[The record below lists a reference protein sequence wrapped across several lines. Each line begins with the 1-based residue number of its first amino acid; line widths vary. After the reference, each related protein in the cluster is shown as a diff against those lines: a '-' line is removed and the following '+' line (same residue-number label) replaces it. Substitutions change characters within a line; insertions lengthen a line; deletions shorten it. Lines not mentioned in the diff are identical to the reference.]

1 MPGGCVAAGL
11 DEEGLAM
18 AQDHG
23 PQSAPRKDELIE
35 AIRHR

>member
-1 MPGGCVAAGL
+1 MPDVCVAAGL

-23 PQSAPRKDELIE
+23 PQIAPRKDELID
-35 AIRHR
+35 AIRHH